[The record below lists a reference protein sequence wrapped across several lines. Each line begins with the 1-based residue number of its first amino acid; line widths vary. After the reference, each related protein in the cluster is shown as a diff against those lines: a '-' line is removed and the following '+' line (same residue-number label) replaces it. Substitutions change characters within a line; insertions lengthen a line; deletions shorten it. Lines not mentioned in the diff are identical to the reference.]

1 MYYSKS
7 TGGFYDAAIHGNQ
20 IPADAVAIT
29 RDEHAAL
36 LQAQSAGQVIAPGP
50 DGRPCV
56 IDAPSAIITAASLCR
71 SIDTAADAARLAVA
85 GDSLRAVEY
94 EKAAAEAQAFKDADY
109 PADACPRS
117 VAAWAINGRTPRQA
131 AESILAEAA
140 AYAEALYQIRETRLQ
155 AKELIRQAMAEGDSA
170 RAEDIAAETIAA
182 IEAAVQ
188 GVGNASR

>member
-1 MYYSKS
+1 MFYSAS
-7 TGGFYDAAIHGNQ
+7 TGGFYSDEIHGANM
-20 IPADAVAIT
+20 PADVVAIT
-29 RDEHAAL
+29 DDEHAAL
-36 LQAQSAGQVIAPGP
+36 LAGQSVGQAICATAN
-50 DGRPCV
+50 GRPTLKSPQP
-56 IDAPSAIITAASLCR
+56 PSSAALCA

-85 GDSLRAVEY
+85 GDPLRAVEY

-131 AESILAEAA
+131 ADSILAEAA

-182 IEAAVQ
+182 IEAAIH
-188 GVGNASR
+188 GVGNAGR